1 MGITKINLELLKS
14 ILWAGYS
21 ISEASILLGV
31 TKQGI
36 YHFIESNDLN
46 ITLNLISDK
55 SLKTRRTILKNQN
68 PMFPI

>member
-1 MGITKINLELLKS
+1 MGITKINQELLQS

-36 YHFIESNDLN
+36 YLFIESNDLN
-46 ITLNLISDK
+46 ITLDLISSK
-55 SLKTRRTILKNQN
+55 SLKTRRTILKNKHPTL
-68 PMFPI
+68 PM